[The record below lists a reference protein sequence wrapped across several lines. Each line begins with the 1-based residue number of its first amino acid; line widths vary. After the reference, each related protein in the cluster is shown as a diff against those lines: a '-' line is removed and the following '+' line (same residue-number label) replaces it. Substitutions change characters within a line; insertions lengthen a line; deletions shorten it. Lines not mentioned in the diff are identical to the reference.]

1 MNEKEFMFEQ
11 VLTNSDSNKV
21 FVYKVTN
28 NCGDNRLTTF
38 NFDKAYDKF
47 IEHKELGDYV
57 TIELIE
63 VEK

>member
-28 NCGDNRLTTF
+28 NCGANHLATF
-38 NFDKAYDKF
+38 DFNKAYDK
-47 IEHKELGDYV
+47 
-57 TIELIE
+57 LIE
-63 VEK
+63 TIQEGRNK